1 MEEKIMTILVEM
13 QKQINGVLEKVE
25 KVSNRVDVLSDQ
37 VEKISNRVDVLSDQ
51 VEKISN
57 RVDMLTDQVEKM
69 SNRIDELSDQVDRVS
84 NRVVALSDRL
94 EKVSEKVDEVFDQ
107 QFVFEHEY
115 GMKIDVIVDAVKM
128 ELDKN
133 LEKSE
138 KIRELASRMDRNEV
152 SIFAHEERI
161 STLELKQG

>member
-1 MEEKIMTILVEM
+1 MA
-13 QKQINGVLEKVE
+13 
-25 KVSNRVDVLSDQ
+25 
-37 VEKISNRVDVLSDQ
+37 
-51 VEKISN
+51 
-57 RVDMLTDQVEKM
+57 
-69 SNRIDELSDQVDRVS
+69 
-84 NRVVALSDRL
+84 ALSDRL